1 MAKLI
6 KLNVP
11 RETKVGWLDDFG
23 KSRDYYLLLAL
34 SDQAPLQFADTL
46 THLFHRDFVFLENHS
61 PIADQPDK
69 VFPVFDACLNSLG
82 DVRMLFMPNKVSE
95 ANDDQAIR
103 FPLLGFSM
111 FEEDFYLF
119 NKQGSRLFPCDYADY
134 DYLLLLSCN
143 RGVDVSDVLDV
154 LAGEAR
160 LSVRDISGLLGEE
173 SSEEART
180 FLKTMCV
187 ALGISLRERVRDTL
201 QSRLGPVKSIPDAN
215 YFFSF
220 LRPDQ
225 VPESPLLV
233 REDV

>member
-46 THLFHRDFVFLENHS
+46 THLFHCDFVFLENHA
-61 PIADQPDK
+61 PIADRPDRL
-69 VFPVFDACLNSLG
+69 FPVFDACLNSLG
-82 DVRMLFMPNKVSE
+82 DVRMMLMPNKLSE
-95 ANDDQAIR
+95 ANDDQAVR

-143 RGVDVSDVLDV
+143 RGADVSDVFGM
-154 LAGEAR
+154 LARETR
-160 LSVRDISGLLGEE
+160 LAVRDISALFGEDA
-173 SSEEART
+173 SEEVRD
-180 FLKTMCV
+180 FLQTMCV
-187 ALGISLRERVRDTL
+187 ALGISQREREVRNI
-201 QSRLGPVKSIPDAN
+201 QRRLGSVRTIQENNYSLVLSRTEQIPN
-215 YFFSF
+215 
-220 LRPDQ
+220 
-225 VPESPLLV
+225 SPLLV